1 MAKKNV
7 VVIGYGGMGGWHT
20 RAICGSK
27 LENDGYQPPK
37 GMEGGSDCVSL
48 KGVYDIKEERQELA
62 C

>member
-37 GMEGGSDCVSL
+37 GMELSL
-48 KGVYDIKEERQELA
+48 IHI
-62 C
+62 